1 MLSVIS
7 IRKLNKI
14 IDNIDD
20 KYKKIIRNITKMQI
34 EIETKNN
41 FVNKFNSENINK
53 DLISEMNSIINTQ
66 KIDKYN
72 IDKYNID
79 SQTLFTIFDDLLEFE
94 EKLNNTIITNGLILS
109 NLETFDVNVRN
120 NILYEI
126 INITNYESKSLNE
139 NMLEIKNIIKII
151 SQIVSLDLH

>member
-20 KYKKIIRNITKMQI
+20 KYKKIIRNITKMQLED
-34 EIETKNN
+34 EINN
-41 FVNKFNSENINK
+41 IIINK
-53 DLISEMNSIINTQ
+53 INCKNIDDKLISEMNSIINTQ

-72 IDKYNID
+72 ID
-79 SQTLFTIFDDLLEFE
+79 SQTLFTILDDLLEFE
-94 EKLNNTIITNGLILS
+94 EKLKNTIITNGLILS

-139 NMLEIKNIIKII
+139 NLFEIQIIIDIISKII
-151 SQIVSLDLH
+151 SLDLH

>member
-139 NMLEIKNIIKII
+139 NLFEIQIIIDIISKII
-151 SQIVSLDLH
+151 SLDLH